1 MSVIVP
7 AVQAGHTRESQNRL
21 TPGRGARQEKA
32 KQSKENLEGYPV
44 YPFDTKHPLPVF
56 KFTVL

>member
-44 YPFDTKHPLPVF
+44 YRLETEGSLPVVEV
-56 KFTVL
+56 TVL